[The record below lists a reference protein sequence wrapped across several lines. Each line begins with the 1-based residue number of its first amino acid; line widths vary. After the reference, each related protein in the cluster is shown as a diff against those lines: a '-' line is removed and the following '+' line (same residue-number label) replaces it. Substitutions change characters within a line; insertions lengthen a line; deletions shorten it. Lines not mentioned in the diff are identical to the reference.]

1 MGSKKVTALAVTM
14 LFACQ
19 ASFADFKYSE
29 TTKIT
34 GGAMMGAVK
43 MVGVFSKD
51 SRKAMEPT
59 THTVAI
65 KGNKMRTQ
73 NSDGSIEIID
83 LDGRRFIRIDPK
95 TQTYSIMTFDE
106 MKKAMEQK
114 RAEMEAKMKEEQAKH
129 GKQDQANLKLTPKF
143 ESKETGQTK
152 LVLGLPAKEVKAKV
166 EMIMESTDPKAQGQ
180 QMSTVVNSDEWIAQ
194 DVPGYHEIRDFY
206 MAMAKE
212 MNWVPGQMSGMMAN
226 VGIQL
231 SMSEMRRNQI
241 ANVTGMPMLTYT
253 SMTMAANGQDPN
265 AQAAAAQQQQE
276 QQQQQQQAQQQ
287 QDSSIPTS
295 PTGAVMKGLGG
306 MFGHKKDKQQ
316 QQDPQAA
323 NPNANQP
330 NPASTPGSLMDM
342 ATEVTSYS
350 SAPLD
355 ASMFEPPAGY
365 TQKQVTADEAL
376 SGKH

>member
-1 MGSKKVTALAVTM
+1 
-14 LFACQ
+14 
-19 ASFADFKYSE
+19 
-29 TTKIT
+29 
-34 GGAMMGAVK
+34 MGAVK

-51 SRKAMEPT
+51 SRKAMEPK
-59 THTVAI
+59 THTVDI
-65 KGNKMRTQ
+65 KGNKMRTE

-287 QDSSIPTS
+287 QDSSIHTS

>member
-1 MGSKKVTALAVTM
+1 MGSKKVTALAVTV

-34 GGAMMGAVK
+34 GGAMMSAVK

-65 KGNKMRTQ
+65 KGNKMRTE

-83 LDGRRFIRIDPK
+83 LDGRRFIRIDPN
-95 TQTYSIMTFDE
+95 TQTYGIMTFDE

-129 GKQDQANLKLTPKF
+129 GKQDQANLKITPKF

-152 LVLGLPAKEVKAKV
+152 LVLGLPSKEVKARV

-206 MAMAKE
+206 MKMAKE
-212 MNWVPGQMSGMMAN
+212 MDWVPGQMGGMMAN
-226 VGIQL
+226 SGIQL
-231 SMSEMRRNQI
+231 SMSEMRKNQI
-241 ANVTGMPMLTYT
+241 ASVTGMPMLTYT

-265 AQAAAAQQQQE
+265 AQAAQQQQQQQQQE
-276 QQQQQQQAQQQ
+276 QQAQQ
-287 QDSSIPTS
+287 DNSIPTS
-295 PTGAVMKGLGG
+295 PSGAVIKGLGG
-306 MFGHKKDKQQ
+306 MFGHKKNK
-316 QQDPQAA
+316 QQDPEAA
-323 NPNANQP
+323 DPNANQP

-342 ATEVTSYS
+342 STEVTSYS

-365 TQKQVTADEAL
+365 TQKQVTADDAL